1 MEMRVYKKVGWE
13 EGRGGEGGRSERRE
27 GDKKQG
33 CTWAYMYMYTHVYIH
48 NVVIHVH
55 VYICIKAAM

>member
-33 CTWAYMYMYTHVYIH
+33 CT
-48 NVVIHVH
+48 
-55 VYICIKAAM
+55 